1 MVDLNGKILHI
12 CSNYVGTKIFPNL
25 LKELNL
31 EYGNNFLFCPVKKNS
46 TKEEKYRY
54 LKSDDNIFNENE
66 SFAQICH
73 CFSKTDTLL
82 FFPKRKKIYEAI
94 QRSFEVSDFKVIIA
108 HSLFTDGWV
117 AYKLKKK
124 YNIPYSVFVQ
134 NSDINVFFRIPGLK
148 RWGEKILSEAQKII
162 FCSEIIKDGVLKK
175 YISSK
180 NVDNIKNKTT
190 IIPFGIEAIFF
201 EELYRN
207 ERSLVA
213 EQEINIL
220 SVGTIDRNKNQLI
233 VAQAIDSLNNLG
245 TNIRYYL
252 VGKVVDKKYFQK
264 ILKYSFVEYLGVK
277 NYKELINVY
286 RECDMMV
293 LASIHETFGLVYA
306 EAMTQALPVLY
317 SSGQGFDGQFQD
329 GQVGYAVN
337 SKDYKD
343 IANKI
348 ELAIENYSCLSNQ
361 ARELSKKFSWK
372 NVAKQYY
379 CVALETC

>member
-54 LKSDDNIFNENE
+54 LKCDDSIFNENA

-94 QRSFEVSDFKVIIA
+94 QKSFEVSVFKVIIA

-162 FCSEIIKDGVLKK
+162 FCSEIIKESVLKK

-201 EELYRN
+201 EELYHN
-207 ERSLVA
+207 ERS
-213 EQEINIL
+213 
-220 SVGTIDRNKNQLI
+220 
-233 VAQAIDSLNNLG
+233 
-245 TNIRYYL
+245 
-252 VGKVVDKKYFQK
+252 
-264 ILKYSFVEYLGVK
+264 
-277 NYKELINVY
+277 
-286 RECDMMV
+286 
-293 LASIHETFGLVYA
+293 
-306 EAMTQALPVLY
+306 
-317 SSGQGFDGQFQD
+317 
-329 GQVGYAVN
+329 
-337 SKDYKD
+337 
-343 IANKI
+343 
-348 ELAIENYSCLSNQ
+348 
-361 ARELSKKFSWK
+361 
-372 NVAKQYY
+372 
-379 CVALETC
+379 